1 MPGMADRKHQGHL
14 AVNARAR
21 GAQVG
26 VVALVNNID
35 DGAKAFHTGGRAF
48 RMAVLT
54 AVARA
59 ARALVT
65 D

>member
-1 MPGMADRKHQGHL
+1 M
-14 AVNARAR
+14 
-21 GAQVG
+21 G
-26 VVALVNNID
+26 VVALVNNSID
-35 DGAKAFHTGGRAF
+35 DGARAFDTGGRGF

-59 ARALVT
+59 ARAFVT